1 MGKYVEDID
10 IDIDLELEL
19 ELELEDGKE
28 EDDWLLRKIRVIINK
43 LNSNDK
49 IF

>member
-1 MGKYVEDID
+1 MGKCVED

-19 ELELEDGKE
+19 ELELEDDDKE